1 MYDCIWV
8 VLGGRLEL
16 VFATGAVEGVTRQ
29 APLQYNLSQV
39 VSVEQGISHT
49 ERRLFSWL
57 NVVSHGNGIISFIP
71 FLLPPDYNV
80 FIVTYVVTFNSP
92 VRSSNKKAST
102 N

>member
-1 MYDCIWV
+1 M
-8 VLGGRLEL
+8 
-16 VFATGAVEGVTRQ
+16 FATGAVEGVTRQ

-80 FIVTYVVTFNSP
+80 FIVTYVQS
-92 VRSSNKKAST
+92 RSIVLSDLRIKRPRQIK
-102 N
+102 